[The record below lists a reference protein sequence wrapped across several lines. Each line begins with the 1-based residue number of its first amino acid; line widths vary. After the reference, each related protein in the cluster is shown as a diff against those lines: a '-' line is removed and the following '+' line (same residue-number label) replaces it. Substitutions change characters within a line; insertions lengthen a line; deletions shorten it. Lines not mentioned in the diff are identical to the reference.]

1 MIMPNKSD
9 SRFYQLAMNAPTI
22 SKLTETIAT
31 VLGFSPL
38 QRYITIIED
47 SIEQRL
53 NAKNL
58 LSLLRIKLSRMTYIG
73 ILQNFTEYI
82 PNIRYPKVP
91 NPAFKPK
98 LTFYMILEMGGITIP
113 IPTHD
118 SNACS
123 FISLYV
129 INNKQTQILIKL

>member
-1 MIMPNKSD
+1 MLNHTIIMPNKSD
-9 SRFYQLAMNAPTI
+9 SIFYQLAMNAPTI

-58 LSLLRIKLSRMTYIG
+58 LSLLRIKLSG
-73 ILQNFTEYI
+73 KE
-82 PNIRYPKVP
+82 
-91 NPAFKPK
+91 
-98 LTFYMILEMGGITIP
+98 
-113 IPTHD
+113 
-118 SNACS
+118 
-123 FISLYV
+123 
-129 INNKQTQILIKL
+129 

>member
-1 MIMPNKSD
+1 MLNHTIIMPNKSD

-58 LSLLRIKLSRMTYIG
+58 LSLLRIKLSG
-73 ILQNFTEYI
+73 KE
-82 PNIRYPKVP
+82 
-91 NPAFKPK
+91 
-98 LTFYMILEMGGITIP
+98 
-113 IPTHD
+113 
-118 SNACS
+118 
-123 FISLYV
+123 
-129 INNKQTQILIKL
+129 